1 MYGVHRFRQLAVWLR
16 SISVAEEI
24 YRATSD
30 FPKSERYGLV
40 PQMRRSAVSI
50 ASNIAE
56 GSSRATDRDVRRFLA
71 ISRGSASELETQVLI
86 ANRVGL
92 ITDDETVRL
101 TGQID
106 EVKAMLIGL
115 ATNLAP
121 SREA

>member
-1 MYGVHRFRQLAVWLR
+1 
-16 SISVAEEI
+16 
-24 YRATSD
+24 
-30 FPKSERYGLV
+30 
-40 PQMRRSAVSI
+40 VSI

-56 GSSRATDRDVRRFLA
+56 GSSRATDKDVRRFLS
-71 ISRGSASELETQVLI
+71 ISRGSASELETQVII

-92 ITDDETVRL
+92 ITDDVAVHL

-121 SREA
+121 SREAQK